1 MGLKCTF
8 VKHLPSLGQ
17 QESCPFFCIRL
28 TYFCILFLST
38 ATTCE
43 PLLYVTRVAK
53 QLPRPALSNSI
64 QCRLNRSPV
73 RPSPYGAEFADV
85 AIATAASACPV
96 SQRRMCLTH

>member
-73 RPSPYGAEFADV
+73 RPSPYGEKRNSRMWQSPLRRLRAQCL
-85 AIATAASACPV
+85 SAGCV
-96 SQRRMCLTH
+96 